1 MGKVPGQA
9 EARLTQPEDIAA
21 RVWNWAHSDHRP
33 VLLNLRFFA
42 RLDDFSTQ
50 GTPAEKPAAGKNACP
65 TRQAMDIQLFAEAA
79 LCHHILMTCSTRQMQ
94 TGRGSGHDPAH
105 ALSASA
111 SCCKSLRYGG
121 TARPPQTVG
130 CPWLVWW
137 GRHSCLPPAFQP
149 ACPGS
154 KNRRGGQRNEDLAV
168 QACDRNEP
176 NSRLLQQCLQAVL
189 TGLLPAP
196 ELFQSHAAIP
206 SKPPP
211 TNRRAHAPR
220 LPPPPPT
227 PPPYHHA

>member
-94 TGRGSGHDPAH
+94 TGRGSGHDPALPRVTLTE
-105 ALSASA
+105 AIRYAAKTLSLERTTSHF
-111 SCCKSLRYGG
+111 L
-121 TARPPQTVG
+121 Q
-130 CPWLVWW
+130 
-137 GRHSCLPPAFQP
+137 
-149 ACPGS
+149 S
-154 KNRRGGQRNEDLAV
+154 K
-168 QACDRNEP
+168 
-176 NSRLLQQCLQAVL
+176 
-189 TGLLPAP
+189 
-196 ELFQSHAAIP
+196 H
-206 SKPPP
+206 
-211 TNRRAHAPR
+211 
-220 LPPPPPT
+220 
-227 PPPYHHA
+227 